1 MLFSFGFV
9 TLFFGSIAIAHFE
22 HRHVCR
28 KMDAH
33 FGWEGEYIDLLIERN
48 IIDVLALLSRIE
60 ANDAAACVIREAS
73 RGEATSTS
81 LEPKKKNEECKM
93 KNPQINNECMEKI
106 LVQLVGAVM

>member
-1 MLFSFGFV
+1 M
-9 TLFFGSIAIAHFE
+9 
-22 HRHVCR
+22 
-28 KMDAH
+28 
-33 FGWEGEYIDLLIERN
+33 IERN

-106 LVQLVGAVM
+106 LVQLVGAVMEVGYLPKCIIVILVFMCEIECR